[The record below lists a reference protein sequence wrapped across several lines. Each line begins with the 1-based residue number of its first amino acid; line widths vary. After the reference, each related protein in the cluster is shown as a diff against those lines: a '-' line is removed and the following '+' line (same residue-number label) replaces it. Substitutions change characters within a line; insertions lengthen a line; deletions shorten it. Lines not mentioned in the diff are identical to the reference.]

1 MINDGLGHSAGDEAL
16 IEIARRLEQAADPA
30 NIVARLGGDEF
41 AVLVEG
47 EGSKKAEKAAEKL
60 LDWVG
65 KPFAIA
71 GQEVFAA
78 ASAGVTRVRDE
89 HSFAEDVLR
98 EAEVAMYQAKRT
110 GRGRIESFRPD
121 LRAGASE
128 LLLLESDLR
137 RAIERREIELYYQ
150 PIMYAK
156 DGRVA
161 GFEALL
167 RWLHPQRGLLV
178 ADTFINVAEETGLI
192 VALGRY
198 ALAHASEHLARWQK
212 YFPLTHPLF
221 VSVNVSGRQLLKP
234 EFARDVAAILSAVPI
249 KPGTLKLEMTENV
262 VMTNPDAA
270 VATLTRLKDMGAG
283 LALDDFGKGFSSLS
297 YLQRYPF
304 DTIKID
310 RSFVERLG
318 EKEDSK
324 VIISSIISL
333 AHELSKVVVA
343 EGVET
348 KANAERLKAM
358 GCDFIQGYVYGAP
371 MSPAEAQ
378 SFISL
383 HWAH

>member
-1 MINDGLGHSAGDEAL
+1 
-16 IEIARRLEQAADPA
+16 
-30 NIVARLGGDEF
+30 
-41 AVLVEG
+41 
-47 EGSKKAEKAAEKL
+47 
-60 LDWVG
+60 
-65 KPFAIA
+65 
-71 GQEVFAA
+71 
-78 ASAGVTRVRDE
+78 
-89 HSFAEDVLR
+89 LR
-98 EAEVAMYQAKRT
+98 
-110 GRGRIESFRPD
+110 S
-121 LRAGASE
+121 GASE

-178 ADTFINVAEETGLI
+178 ADTFIHVAEETGLI

-262 VMTNPDAA
+262 VMANPDAA
-270 VATLTRLKDMGAG
+270 VTTLTRLKDMGAG

-333 AHELSKVVVA
+333 AHDLSKLVVA

-348 KANAERLKAM
+348 KANAERLKAL